1 MFVGRWVERIGLKK
15 DFVQRILI
23 VGFCFAIVAAS
34 GGVARSQDKVGAG
47 RVKYARAANEGVKT
61 LQQWYAAS
69 TGLYAQPADWWNA
82 ANAMTVL
89 VDYERLAGVREYDS
103 VLANTFTK
111 AQTKSAN
118 FVNSY
123 YDDDGWW
130 ALAWIDAYDL
140 TGEAKYLSMAESIFS
155 TMTGGW
161 EITTCGG
168 GIWWSTDKRYK
179 NAIANELFLAVGA
192 ELANRTKG
200 AVSAEYLNWAEREWT
215 WFKATGMINAQSLV
229 NDGLTSTNPNA
240 CVNNGRRTWSYNQ
253 GVILG
258 GLVELYKADKD
269 PALLPQAEAIADA
282 AIAQL
287 VTADAVLTEPVPGKD
302 APQFK
307 GIFMRN
313 LAALYEAA
321 PGEERARYQTF
332 AERNAE
338 SILSRD
344 AGPGGQYG
352 GFWQGPFDSGDA
364 TRQTS
369 ALDALIAAAAM
380 Q

>member
-1 MFVGRWVERIGLKK
+1 MLGTGWVERTGLKRN
-15 DFVQRILI
+15 FVRRFL
-23 VGFCFAIVAAS
+23 VVVFCVAIVAAS
-34 GGVARSQDKVGAG
+34 GGGARSQEKVSAG
-47 RVKYARAANEGVKT
+47 RLKYTRAADEGVKA
-61 LQQWYAAS
+61 LQRWYS
-69 TGLYAQPADWWNA
+69 TDTGLYAQPTDWWNA

-89 VDYERLAGVREYDS
+89 VNYERLAGTRDYDS
-103 VLANTFTK
+103 VLANTFTR
-111 AQTKSAN
+111 AQAKSVN

-140 TGEAKYLSMAESIFS
+140 TGETKYLAMAESIFS
-155 TMTGGW
+155 TMKGGW

-168 GIWWSTDKRYK
+168 GIWWSTDNRYK
-179 NAIANELFLAVGA
+179 NAIANELFLTVAA
-192 ELANRTKG
+192 KLANRTKES
-200 AVSAEYLNWAEREWT
+200 ASAEYLNWAEREWS
-215 WFKATGMINAQSLV
+215 WFKATGMISAHSLV
-229 NDGLTSTNPNA
+229 NDGLTSTNPSV
-240 CVNNGRRTWSYNQ
+240 CMNNGRRTWSYNQ

-269 PALLPQAEAIADA
+269 PALIPQAEAIADA

-287 VTADAVLTEPVPGKD
+287 VTANGVLTEPVPGKD

-313 LAALYEAA
+313 LAALYNVA
-321 PGEERARYQTF
+321 PGEERARYRTF
-332 AERNAE
+332 AERNVE
-338 SILSRD
+338 SILSKD
-344 AGPGGQYG
+344 VGPSGQFGGN
-352 GFWQGPFDSGDA
+352 WQGPFDSGDA